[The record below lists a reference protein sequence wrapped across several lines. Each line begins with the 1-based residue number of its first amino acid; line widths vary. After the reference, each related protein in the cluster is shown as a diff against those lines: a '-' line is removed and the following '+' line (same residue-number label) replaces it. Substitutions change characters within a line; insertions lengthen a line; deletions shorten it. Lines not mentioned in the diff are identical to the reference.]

1 MLKPK
6 KKTHNVKGSA
16 LLSSVLVLMTT
27 LLFIKMY
34 QDIYHASM
42 ENNRLII
49 ECLTD
54 DIEELTEEND
64 NR

>member
-1 MLKPK
+1 MLRTK
-6 KKTHNVKGSA
+6 KKMRSVKGSA

-34 QDIYHASM
+34 QDIYRTSM

-49 ECLTD
+49 ECLTGD
-54 DIEELTEEND
+54 
-64 NR
+64 

>member
-34 QDIYHASM
+34 QHIYHASM
-42 ENNRLII
+42 EYNRVII

-54 DIEELTEEND
+54 D
-64 NR
+64 

>member
-1 MLKPK
+1 MIKRRK
-6 KKTHNVKGSA
+6 KKHKVKGSA

-34 QDIYHASM
+34 QDIYRASM

-49 ECLTD
+49 ECLTGD
-54 DIEELTEEND
+54 
-64 NR
+64 

>member
-1 MLKPK
+1 MLEPK

-54 DIEELTEEND
+54 D
-64 NR
+64 